1 MQCVKSVAHQPRSRH
16 TLALALALVA
26 GLAGIARADGNT
38 DATLRLKAG
47 TSASQDHLA
56 QPGLTLGGALRGPGW
71 MPVSGFVLAP
81 QLEILLAR
89 RSFGTAATG
98 ALSDDDGLDTS
109 IDALDLPLLLRSE
122 LTIRGYRVYAL
133 AGAYGSVLLQAQT
146 STDSSTA
153 SPAEIATRLDV
164 GLVASAGFGWA
175 SWSWGQ
181 LSAEIRYQRGYR
193 SLLRDS
199 DDTQETFSLL
209 VGYGLGAA
217 AEPSALAETS
227 PLQAAKQSRAPDA
240 HRLTFKGGFI
250 ASRLQPSDSPTLGAS
265 PSEYSPGYAIGG
277 ALSPW
282 RLGGKLALVPQ
293 LELGFSHRNQSLSY
307 LPEGQYGIAADGSL
321 ALDYV
326 DAAVLLRG
334 ELMIADKVLFGLGGA
349 YGSVLARA
357 QHDSGG
363 EILDMRGAIRA
374 LDAGWVAG
382 AGVEFAAVGDARLT
396 LELRYQRGLLDTFS
410 AADIEGVQQ
419 AGLCLFGVTYGRPSA
434 PKSVTRRVNSVLV
447 GRVGDLWLHLLRF
460 TRIERG
466 KRGDDYGY
474 EVRYDIPGHGP
485 VVLFW
490 RRADIDFDAKLPGYR
505 RKHRPLTK
513 GRLWYPTRITRR
525 SLPDVYEGILEI
537 ERAYAAQADGAID
550 AMEGFALVAGLGSA
564 KPTLRTTGPG
574 TGAAKQAGHSA
585 AQRSTA
591 LSPVFRKF
599 TRSNFRHNLTK
610 LTGVA
615 PKGAQAH
622 HIFPVKFEARFG
634 QVGINIHNPKYGAWW
649 AADAH
654 RRSASLY
661 NRTFS
666 EYLRANRSATA
677 EQILDFGRELARR
690 YGLDVFF

>member
-1 MQCVKSVAHQPRSRH
+1 MQCVKLVAHRPRSLH
-16 TLALALALVA
+16 ALVFALAVVA
-26 GLAGIARADGNT
+26 GFVNTARADGNT
-38 DATLRLKAG
+38 DATLQLKAG
-47 TSASQDHLA
+47 TSASQDHLT

-71 MPVSGFVLAP
+71 MPISGFVLAP

-89 RSFGTAATG
+89 RSLGGIAAST
-98 ALSDDDGLDTS
+98 LSDDDGLDTS
-109 IDALDLPLLLRSE
+109 IDALDVPLVLRSE
-122 LTIRGYRVYAL
+122 LTIRGYRVYAM

-146 STDSSTA
+146 SADSSTA

-164 GLVASAGFGWA
+164 GLVASAGFEWA

-199 DDTQETFSLL
+199 DDTQQTLSLL

-227 PLQAAKQSRAPDA
+227 PQQAAKQSSAPDA

-250 ASRLQPSDSPTLGAS
+250 ASRLQASDSSALGLS

-293 LELGFSHRNQSLSY
+293 LELGFSHRNQTLSY
-307 LPEGQYGIAADGSL
+307 LPGGQYGIAADGSL

-326 DAAVLLRG
+326 DAAVLVRG

-349 YGSVLARA
+349 YGNVLARA

-363 EILDMRGAIRA
+363 EITDMRGAIRA

-410 AADIEGVQQ
+410 GADIEGVQQ
-419 AGLCLFGVTYGRPSA
+419 AGLCLFGITYGRPSA

-447 GRVGDLWLHLLRF
+447 GRVGDLWLHMLRF

-485 VVLFW
+485 EVLFW
-490 RRADIDFDAKLPGYR
+490 RRADIDFDDKSPGYR
-505 RKHRPLTK
+505 RKRRPLTK

-525 SLPDVYEGILEI
+525 SLPSVYEGILEI

-574 TGAAKQAGHSA
+574 TGAAKQAGHGA

-599 TRSNFRHNLTK
+599 TRSNFRYNLTK

-622 HIFPVKFEARFG
+622 HIFPVQFASELRVA
-634 QVGINIHNPKYGAWW
+634 GINIHHPKYGAWW
-649 AADAH
+649 AAEAH
-654 RRSASLY
+654 
-661 NRTFS
+661 
-666 EYLRANRSATA
+666 LRAASAYNQRFRDFFLRNSQPTKQ
-677 EQILDFGRELARR
+677 QILDFGRALAQK
-690 YGLDVFF
+690 YGLDVYF

>member
-1 MQCVKSVAHQPRSRH
+1 MRCVKLVAHRSRS
-16 TLALALALVA
+16 LRVLVLVFALAA
-26 GLAGIARADGNT
+26 GLPDAARADGNT

-47 TSASQDHLA
+47 TSASQDHLT
-56 QPGLTLGGALRGPGW
+56 QPGLTMGGALRGPGW
-71 MPVSGFVLAP
+71 MPISGFVLAP
-81 QLEILLAR
+81 QVEILLAR
-89 RSFGTAATG
+89 RSFGSAAAST
-98 ALSDDDGLDTS
+98 LSDDGGLDTS
-109 IDALDLPLLLRSE
+109 IDALDVPLLLRSE
-122 LTIRGYRVYAL
+122 LTIRGYRVYAM

-146 STDSSTA
+146 SADSSTA

-227 PLQAAKQSRAPDA
+227 PLQAAKPSSAPDA

-250 ASRLQPSDSPTLGAS
+250 ASRLQPSDSPTLGVS

-293 LELGFSHRNQSLSY
+293 LELGFSHRNQTLSY

-357 QHDSGG
+357 QHKSGG
-363 EILDMRGAIRA
+363 EISDMRGAIRA
-374 LDAGWVAG
+374 LDTGWVAG
-382 AGVEFAAVGDARLT
+382 AGIEFAAVGDAWLT
-396 LELRYQRGLLDTFS
+396 LELRYQRGLLDTFLE
-410 AADIEGVQQ
+410 ADIEGVQQ

-447 GRVGDLWLHLLRF
+447 GRVGDLWLHMLRF

-485 VVLFW
+485 EVLFW
-490 RRADIDFDAKLPGYR
+490 RRADIDFDANLPGYR

-513 GRLWYPTRITRR
+513 GRLWYPTRITQR

-564 KPTLRTTGPG
+564 KPTLRATGPG

-615 PKGAQAH
+615 PKGAHAH
-622 HIFPVKFEARFG
+622 HVFPVKFAKQLRE
-634 QVGINIHNPKYGAWW
+634 VGINVHHPKYGAWW

-654 RRSASLY
+654 RRAASAY
-661 NRTFS
+661 NAVFDQFFLRNPNPTVQQVLELGRT
-666 EYLRANRSATA
+666 
-677 EQILDFGRELARR
+677 LARG
-690 YGLDVFF
+690 YGLDVLF